1 MPLIET
7 QMRFRELGRI
17 RIGQQVPS
25 GNGRTRPEKLE
36 HFRFTSASQ
45 LFIEAVCELLGG
57 RVCPW
62 ASPAGAQWEVVTES
76 DTLDVVLLPEMAL
89 TQWMELWK
97 GGGCERRCDGE
108 VETLSDQPCVCPV
121 DPAER
126 RELAK
131 DGRACKPTTRLSV
144 MLTDE
149 RLPDVGIYRLE
160 THGWYAGTEMAGAF
174 ALARHSQ
181 DSIVY
186 ATLRLEQRE
195 KKVPGRPTMQYGVP
209 VLELDGVSVSSLL
222 AGRQILG
229 PVDQPRQQVPG
240 RTDRRERVPRPA
252 LPPGPPPPT
261 ETQFRHGGAEDGGT
275 PTGSPSA
282 PPPDPEPFAPP
293 PDVTDDG
300 EVLSVDDPAP
310 FLDRLR
316 AVADANARL
325 TSVASR
331 DQKRE
336 VHELLEGLGT
346 DAVVAVLLE
355 ALDRA
360 EFAAI
365 TTGEAQAVL
374 AVGAAMGR
382 DAFRDAWAS
391 AAIAIAVGDESG
403 MGGVHE

>member
-45 LFIEAVCELLGG
+45 PLIEAVRELLGG
-57 RVCPW
+57 RVRPW

-89 TQWMELWK
+89 TQWMELWR

-144 MLTDE
+144 MV
-149 RLPDVGIYRLE
+149 RGLPDVGIWRLE
-160 THGWYAGTEMAGAF
+160 VHGWYAATELMGSLH
-174 ALARHSQ
+174 LARLSGAG
-181 DSIVY
+181 VVEGR
-186 ATLRLEQRE
+186 LRLEQRE
-195 KKVPGRPTMQYGVP
+195 KKVPGKPTMKYGVP
-209 VLELDGVSVSSLL
+209 VLELPGMSVDALL
-222 AGRQILG
+222 GAGATAQVG
-229 PVDQPRQQVPG
+229 SGARQQVPE
-240 RTDRRERVPRPA
+240 RANRRERVPRPA

-275 PTGSPSA
+275 PPGSPSA
-282 PPPDPEPFAPP
+282 PPPDPAPFAPP

-374 AVGAAMGR
+374 EVGASMGR

-391 AAIAIAVGDESG
+391 AAIAIAIDDEPG
-403 MGGVHE
+403 MGGVRE

>member
-1 MPLIET
+1 MPILDM
-7 QMRFRELGRI
+7 QVRFRELGRI

-25 GNGRTRPEKLE
+25 GNGRRRPDKLGT
-36 HFRFTSASQ
+36 FRVTSPSERIVDA
-45 LFIEAVCELLGG
+45 IAAVYGG
-57 RVCPW
+57 QPRPW
-62 ASPAGAQWEVVTES
+62 ESPAGRQWEVITEAS
-76 DTLDVVLLPEMAL
+76 EMGVAVMVDMGL
-89 TQWMELWK
+89 TQWNELWK

-108 VETLSDQPCVCPV
+108 TEMRSGEACLCPA
-121 DPAER
+121 DPGVR
-126 RELAK
+126 SELAK

-261 ETQFRHGGAEDGGT
+261 ETRFRHGGAEDGGT

-282 PPPDPEPFAPP
+282 PPPDPAPFAPP

-316 AVADANARL
+316 AVADANALL

>member
-45 LFIEAVCELLGG
+45 PLIEAVRELLGG
-57 RVCPW
+57 RVRPW

-89 TQWMELWK
+89 TQWMELWR

-144 MLTDE
+144 MV
-149 RLPDVGIYRLE
+149 RGLPDVGIWRLE
-160 THGWYAGTEMAGAF
+160 VHGWYAATELMGSLH
-174 ALARHSQ
+174 LARLSGAG
-181 DSIVY
+181 VVEGR
-186 ATLRLEQRE
+186 LRLEQRE
-195 KKVPGRPTMQYGVP
+195 KKVPGKPTMKYGVP
-209 VLELDGVSVSSLL
+209 VLELPGMSVDALL
-222 AGRQILG
+222 GAGATAQVG
-229 PVDQPRQQVPG
+229 SGARQQVPE
-240 RTDRRERVPRPA
+240 RTNRRERVPRPA

-275 PTGSPSA
+275 PPGSPSA
-282 PPPDPEPFAPP
+282 PPPDPAPFAPP

-374 AVGAAMGR
+374 EVGAAMGR

-391 AAIAIAVGDESG
+391 AAIAIAIDDESG
-403 MGGVHE
+403 MGGVQE